1 MAIKS
6 TKKPSK
12 TTKKAS
18 ASKKT
23 KFSKAQY
30 IDWYKQMLLMRK
42 MEEKIS
48 QLYIQQKFSGFC
60 HVYNGQEAVVA
71 GTVSGS
77 KKGDI
82 HVTAYRDH
90 VHPIALGV
98 EPKHVMAEL
107 YGKKTGV
114 SKGLGGSMHMF
125 DKEHGFY
132 GGHAIVGAQIPLGAG
147 LAFSEKYKGTKN
159 VVFTSFGDGAFHQGA
174 LHETFNMAMVWK
186 LPVVFIIEN
195 NNYGMG
201 TSVERASA
209 VIDFTRAGTAYKM
222 PSFTVNGMVPEDVHE
237 AIKMA
242 ANRARNGEGPT
253 LLNIKTYRYKGH
265 STSDPGNYRT
275 KEEVAEY
282 KKKDPINHCLNI
294 INNNKFLSDKELDTI
309 KENIDNTIK
318 EAIKFAEESEALQP
332 EDLYKYV
339 YKTENYPFIKEE
351 I

>member
-1 MAIKS
+1 MAVK
-6 TKKPSK
+6 TAKKPSK
-12 TTKKAS
+12 VSKKAS

-23 KFSKAQY
+23 KFSKEQY
-30 IDWYKQMLLMRK
+30 IDWYKKMLMMRK
-42 MEEKIS
+42 LEEKIS

-60 HVYNGQEAVVA
+60 HVYNGQEAVLA

-77 KKGDI
+77 KEGDI

-90 VHPIALGV
+90 VHPLALGV
-98 EPKHVMAEL
+98 EAKYIMAEL
-107 YGKKTGV
+107 YGKKTGI

-125 DKEHGFY
+125 SKEKNFY

-147 LAFSEKYKGTKN
+147 IAFAEQYKGTKN

-186 LPVVFIIEN
+186 LPVIFIIEN

-209 VIDFTRAGTAYKM
+209 ITDLAKTGDSYGM
-222 PSFTVNGMVPEDVHE
+222 PSFTVNGMVPEEVHE
-237 AIKMA
+237 AIYMA
-242 ANRARNGEGPT
+242 AERARKGEGPT

-275 KEEVAEY
+275 KEEVDEY
-282 KKKDPINHCLNI
+282 KAKDPVNYCLNI
-294 INNNKFLSDKELDTI
+294 IKENKFLSEKQI
-309 KENIDNTIK
+309 KEIQTDVANEIK
-318 EAIKFAEESEALQP
+318 EAIKFAEESEPLQS
-332 EDLYKYV
+332 EELYNYV
-339 YKTENYPFIKEE
+339 YKTEDYPFIKE
-351 I
+351 